1 MTWFNNK
8 SVIDKIL
15 LIIGA
20 IVFVLLFSTLQ
31 GCSLMNLGSKKV
43 TETNKETSLIEK
55 TEIKKD
61 SFKTEIVSKRID
73 DAITIEVPVSDPEID
88 AKIDE
93 ILSKLN
99 MSKSSGDNSYRFY
112 YDSKL
117 RELRAEFEIGETKDS
132 EIIKSEETIS
142 EKSLTEKTEEYISKK
157 IKTLPWWIWLIG
169 IWLIRK
175 HIINIIGIFVPGVKG
190 IKTVQDLLNP
200 PKKE

>member
-1 MTWFNNK
+1 MKWFDNK
-8 SVIDKIL
+8 STIDKIL

-20 IVFVLLFSTLQ
+20 IVFMLLVSTLIS
-31 GCSLMNLGSKKV
+31 CSLMNLGSKKV
-43 TETNKETSLIEK
+43 TETNKETTLIEK

-61 SFKTEIVSKRID
+61 STSIEIVSKKID
-73 DAITIEVPVSDPEID
+73 DSIIIEVPVSDPEVD

-132 EIIKSEETIS
+132 EVIKSEETVS
-142 EKSLTEKTEEYISKK
+142 EMSFTEKTDEYISKK